1 MATALVAFMRLFVLT
16 LLFASS
22 ALGAVPPALEAALKS
37 FRSDPP
43 PGWSFTQTTT
53 AEGKSTAERSDAGKP
68 AYDRWSLVQVDGRAP
83 KADETKHYNDQR
95 SRRSGSGTPPKII
108 EQFDLATLE
117 TVSEAAERAI
127 YRCALKPSESSDKT
141 AKYLRATITLHTP
154 TQTIEAIELGNT
166 AEFSPAIGV
175 TIAELKTTMLYSI
188 PSADTPSLPQ
198 KVVTRQKGTAFWFKA
213 LDAEMTVVFS
223 DYAKTGKK

>member
-1 MATALVAFMRLFVLT
+1 MPTALVALMRLLALT
-16 LLFASS
+16 FLFASS
-22 ALGAVPPALEAALKS
+22 AFGTVPPALEAALKS

-53 AEGKSTAERSDAGKP
+53 AEGKSTTERSDAGKP
-68 AYDRWSLVQVDGRAP
+68 RHDRWALVQVDGRAP
-83 KADETKHYNDQR
+83 TADETKHYNDQR

-117 TVSEAAERAI
+117 AVSEAGERAI
-127 YRCALKPSESSDKT
+127 YRCALKPSEASDKT

-154 TQTIEAIELGNT
+154 TQTIEAIELASI
-166 AEFSPAIGV
+166 AEFSPAIAV
-175 TIAELKTTMLYSI
+175 KVSEFKTTMLYSI

-198 KVVTRQKGTAFWFKA
+198 KVVTRQKGTAFWLKA

-223 DYAKTGKK
+223 DYAKAGKK